1 MFGKKKEAAPVAEQ
15 PKEKPT
21 PAYLREDY
29 PYKAIGEPITDLD
42 SLVQTGVLY
51 EIKCPKCEMSS
62 RSQGCNIKSTYER
75 MMNGV
80 EVKNEDGT
88 VRVEG
93 GKGCIGCGNKE
104 LVVKMVD
111 MSRMGEV
118 EAARKAEAEKEDK
131 TVYNIRFLLSLA
143 QIIAYRSVSLLFE

>member
-1 MFGKKKEAAPVAEQ
+1 MFGKKKKAVKEAEAVKETASVVEQ
-15 PKEKPT
+15 SKEKPT

-42 SLVQTGVLY
+42 SLVPTGVLY
-51 EIKCPKCEMSS
+51 EIKCPKCEMSI
-62 RSQGCNIKSTYER
+62 RSQGVNIKSTYER

-104 LVVKMVD
+104 LVVKKVD
-111 MSRMGEV
+111 TSKM
-118 EAARKAEAEKEDK
+118 K
-131 TVYNIRFLLSLA
+131 SL
-143 QIIAYRSVSLLFE
+143 

>member
-1 MFGKKKEAAPVAEQ
+1 MFGKKKEAVKEVALVAEQ

-51 EIKCPKCEMSS
+51 EIKCPKCEMSI

-111 MSRMGEV
+111 MSRMAEV
-118 EAARKAEAEKEDK
+118 ENK
-131 TVYNIRFLLSLA
+131 
-143 QIIAYRSVSLLFE
+143 

>member
-1 MFGKKKEAAPVAEQ
+1 MFKKKEAEPTPVVEEK
-15 PKEKPT
+15 KEKPT
-21 PAYLREDY
+21 PAYLRDDY
-29 PYKAIGEPITDLD
+29 PYTAVGEPITDLD
-42 SLVQTGVLY
+42 SLVPTGVLY
-51 EIKCPKCEMSS
+51 EIKCPKCEMSI

-80 EVKNEDGT
+80 EAKNEDGT

-118 EAARKAEAEKEDK
+118 ESK
-131 TVYNIRFLLSLA
+131 
-143 QIIAYRSVSLLFE
+143 

>member
-1 MFGKKKEAAPVAEQ
+1 M
-15 PKEKPT
+15 
-21 PAYLREDY
+21 RDDY

-51 EIKCPKCEMSS
+51 EIKCPKCEMSI
-62 RSQGCNIKSTYER
+62 RSQGCNIKPTYER

-80 EVKNEDGT
+80 EVKNDDGT
-88 VRVEG
+88 TRIEG

-111 MSRMGEV
+111 TSKME
-118 EAARKAEAEKEDK
+118 KAE
-131 TVYNIRFLLSLA
+131 
-143 QIIAYRSVSLLFE
+143 

>member
-1 MFGKKKEAAPVAEQ
+1 MFGKKKEAVKKAAPVVDQ

-51 EIKCPKCEMSS
+51 EIKCPKCEMSI
-62 RSQGCNIKSTYER
+62 RSQGINIKSTYER

-111 MSRMGEV
+111 MSRMAER
-118 EAARKAEAEKEDK
+118 EADR
-131 TVYNIRFLLSLA
+131 
-143 QIIAYRSVSLLFE
+143 Q